1 MKNKYFIYTY
11 GCQMNLHES
20 EKLAG
25 ILESEGYE
33 KAENAEDAG
42 VIAFVTCCIRENAEQ
57 KAYGHI
63 GALKKYKAQNPDVI
77 IAVGGCMTQQP
88 GAADKLHETFPFVDI
103 IFGTHNLP
111 DFSNM
116 LAAKKGR
123 KKAVIEIRDED
134 ENGDLLPRSRNSF
147 PNAWINVVYGCDNF
161 CTYCIVPYVK
171 GREHSRPLTEVVE
184 EAKKAVEAG
193 YKEITLLGQNVNS
206 YGKELPDGANFA
218 ELLRTISR
226 EVKGKYRLRFMS
238 NHPKDLT
245 EEMVAAMAECP
256 QVCHSVHLPLQSGSN
271 RVLKLMNRKYTRE
284 QYLEKVALIK
294 KYLPDCAISTDV
306 MVGFP
311 TETEQDFED
320 TLDLMRKVNF
330 SSAFMFVYSP
340 REGTPA
346 AKMDEQIAPEVSKR
360 RIIKM
365 VDEQNART
373 AEISKGYEGKTIE
386 ILCEDYDEKKGM
398 WLGRDPYG
406 RMGYFKSEENEKGN
420 FVNIKVESANGI
432 SLYGEKV

>member
-1 MKNKYFIYTY
+1 
-11 GCQMNLHES
+11 MNLHES

-171 GREHSRPLTEVVE
+171 GREHSRPLAEVVE

-398 WLGRDPYG
+398 WLGRDVYG
-406 RMGYFKSEENEKGN
+406 RMGYFKSDENEKGN

-432 SLYGEKV
+432 SLYGEKI

>member
-1 MKNKYFIYTY
+1 
-11 GCQMNLHES
+11 MNLHES

-111 DFSNM
+111 DFAKM
-116 LAAKKGR
+116 LELKKSR
-123 KKAVIEIRDED
+123 KKSVIEIKEED

-147 PNAWINVVYGCDNF
+147 PNAWINVVYGCNNF

-171 GREHSRPLTEVVE
+171 GREHSRPLAEVVD

-206 YGKELPDGANFA
+206 YGKELPEGVDFA
-218 ELLRTISR
+218 GLLRAISS
-226 EVKGKYRLRFMS
+226 EVGGKYRLRFMS

-311 TETEQDFED
+311 TETESDFED

-373 AEISKGYEGKTIE
+373 AEISKGYEGRTIE

-398 WLGRDPYG
+398 WLGRDVYG
-406 RMGYFKSEENEKGN
+406 RMGYFKSDENEKGN
-420 FVNIKVESANGI
+420 FVNIKVKSANGI

>member
-1 MKNKYFIYTY
+1 
-11 GCQMNLHES
+11 MNLHES

-25 ILESEGYE
+25 ILENEGYE

-77 IAVGGCMTQQP
+77 IAVGGCMTQQS
-88 GAADKLHETFPFVDI
+88 GAAEKLHETFPFVDI

-111 DFSNM
+111 DFAKM
-116 LAAKKGR
+116 LELKKSR
-123 KKAVIEIRDED
+123 KKSVIEIKEED

-147 PNAWINVVYGCDNF
+147 PNAWINVVYGCNNF

-171 GREHSRPLTEVVE
+171 GREHSRPLAEVVD
-184 EAKKAVEAG
+184 EAKKAIEAG

-206 YGKELPDGANFA
+206 YGKELPEGVDFA
-218 ELLRTISR
+218 GLLRAISS
-226 EVKGKYRLRFMS
+226 EVGGKYRLRFMS

-284 QYLEKVALIK
+284 QYLEKVNLIK

-311 TETEQDFED
+311 TETESDFED

-346 AKMDEQIAPEVSKR
+346 AKMEGQIPPEVSKR

-398 WLGRDPYG
+398 WLGRDVYG
-406 RMGYFKSEENEKGN
+406 RMGYFKSDENEKGN

>member
-77 IAVGGCMTQQP
+77 IAVGGCMTQQS
-88 GAADKLHETFPFVDI
+88 GAAEKLHETFPFVDI

-111 DFSNM
+111 DFAKM
-116 LAAKKGR
+116 LELKKSR
-123 KKAVIEIRDED
+123 KKSVIEIKEED
-134 ENGDLLPRSRNSF
+134 ENGDLLPRNRNSF
-147 PNAWINVVYGCDNF
+147 PNAWINVVYGCNNF

-171 GREHSRPLTEVVE
+171 GREHSRPLAEVVD
-184 EAKKAVEAG
+184 EAKKAIEAG

-206 YGKELPDGANFA
+206 YGKELPEGVDFA
-218 ELLRTISR
+218 GLLRAISS
-226 EVKGKYRLRFMS
+226 EVGGKYRLRFMS

-284 QYLEKVALIK
+284 QYLEKVNLIK

-311 TETEQDFED
+311 TETESDFED

-346 AKMDEQIAPEVSKR
+346 AKMEGQIPPEVSKR

-373 AEISKGYEGKTIE
+373 AEISKGYEGRTIE

-398 WLGRDPYG
+398 WLGRDVYG
-406 RMGYFKSEENEKGN
+406 RMGYFKSDENEKGN